1 MAVRRQR
8 TKQEAAERKR
18 LANKIKRNSRKRTE
32 HRIYTQAGK
41 IVSIFTAVGNV
52 LLQAD
57 KETDSLHR
65 LLIRYTAELKQAKQ
79 SHKPFPKEL
88 AESKLLTILGRC
100 EKLERDLS
108 GMLPKINRGFVY
120 ADAAKAIGAFDEAEM
135 IERCTLAIKNNLLN
149 AFEELAQAKRKANQ
163 ILRELQ

>member
-1 MAVRRQR
+1 M
-8 TKQEAAERKR
+8 
-18 LANKIKRNSRKRTE
+18 
-32 HRIYTQAGK
+32 
-41 IVSIFTAVGNV
+41 
-52 LLQAD
+52 
-57 KETDSLHR
+57 
-65 LLIRYTAELKQAKQ
+65 
-79 SHKPFPKEL
+79 
-88 AESKLLTILGRC
+88 
-100 EKLERDLS
+100 ERDLS